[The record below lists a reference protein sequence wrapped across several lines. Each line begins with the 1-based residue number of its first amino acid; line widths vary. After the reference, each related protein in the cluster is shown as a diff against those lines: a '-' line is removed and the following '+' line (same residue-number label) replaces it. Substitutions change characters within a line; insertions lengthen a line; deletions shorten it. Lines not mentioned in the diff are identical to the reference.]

1 MVLDLAD
8 KARALGAAQ
17 ANAMDKAERELDAE
31 PDEERGAAVVAEW
44 EGVDADWALMPARKI
59 PGFKPNSATC
69 KPPSKN

>member
-31 PDEERGAAVVAEW
+31 PDEERGAADVEGAGAAW
-44 EGVDADWALMPARKI
+44 ESTPTREI
-59 PGFKPNSATC
+59 PGSEINSAAC